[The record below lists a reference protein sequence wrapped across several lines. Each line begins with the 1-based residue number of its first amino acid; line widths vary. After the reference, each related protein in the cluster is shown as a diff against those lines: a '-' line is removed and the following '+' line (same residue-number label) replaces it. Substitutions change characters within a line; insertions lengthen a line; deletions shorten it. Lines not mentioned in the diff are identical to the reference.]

1 MQTRRERQRDATR
14 EEITAT
20 AWKQIAEHGVASLSL
35 RAIAREMGVTAPGL
49 YRYFPSR
56 DDLVTVLIIEA
67 FNSFSMA
74 LETSRESCKP
84 DDHAARFRAIC
95 KAYFQWALSNPQKY
109 ALIFGT
115 PVPGYV
121 LDNRAGPAAQRGFL
135 ALQNVIGEAH
145 AAGKISGDAVTIR
158 LPAALKSQYEVLKKY
173 GMPYAPIVTHLALSA
188 WSMIHGM
195 TSLYLY
201 GYFSG
206 FLADQ
211 SESFVN
217 IEIEKMTRA
226 IGINGLEKK

>member
-1 MQTRRERQRDATR
+1 MTQTRRERLRDATR
-14 EEITAT
+14 EEILAS
-20 AWKQIAEHGVASLSL
+20 AWKQVGEAGAASLSL
-35 RAIAREMGVTAPGL
+35 RAIAREMGMTAPAL

-67 FNSFSMA
+67 FNSFSET
-74 LETSRESCKP
+74 LESSRDSCKP
-84 DDHAARFRAIC
+84 GDHVARFRAVC

-121 LDNRAGPAAQRGFL
+121 LDQRAGPAAQRGFL
-135 ALQNVIGEAH
+135 VLQTVIGEAY
-145 AAGKISGDAVTIR
+145 AAGKIIGDVVTIR
-158 LPAALKSQYEVLKKY
+158 LPATLKTQYEVLKKY
-173 GMPYAPIVTHLALSA
+173 GMPYAPIVTHFALST
-188 WSMIHGM
+188 WSTIHGM

-206 FLADQ
+206 FLADR

-217 IEIEKMTRA
+217 LEIEKMIRT
-226 IGINGLEKK
+226 IGFE

>member
-1 MQTRRERQRDATR
+1 MTQTRRERQREATR
-14 EEITAT
+14 EEILSA
-20 AWKQIAEHGVASLSL
+20 AWKQIGEQSVTSLSL
-35 RAIAREMGVTAPGL
+35 RAIAREMGVTAPAL

-67 FNSFSMA
+67 FNSFSA
-74 LETSRESCKP
+74 SLEASRDACKL
-84 DDHAARFRAIC
+84 DDHIARFRVVC

-121 LDNRAGPAAQRGFL
+121 LDERAGPAAQRGFL
-135 ALQNVIGEAH
+135 VLQNVIGEAH
-145 AAGKISGDAVTIR
+145 AAGKISGDAVAVR

-173 GMPYAPIVTHLALSA
+173 GMPYTSIVTHLALSA
-188 WSMIHGM
+188 WSIVHGM

-217 IEIEKMTRA
+217 LEIEKMIRT
-226 IGINGLEKK
+226 IGFE